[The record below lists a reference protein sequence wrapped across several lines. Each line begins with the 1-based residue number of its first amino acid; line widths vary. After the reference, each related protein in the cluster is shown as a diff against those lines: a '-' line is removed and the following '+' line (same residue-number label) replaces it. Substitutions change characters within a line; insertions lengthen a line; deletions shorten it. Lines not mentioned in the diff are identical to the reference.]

1 MAIFVVWDIGYHQHM
16 SPEESSSA
24 EHSHASERDVWL
36 TVPNVLTLARLL
48 ALVPFVYLAMTGEDR
63 AALILFFIAGLT
75 DTLDGTIARHFGQSS
90 KIGRLLDPL
99 ADKLFT
105 GVSFVVLSAF
115 RGSLPHI
122 PIWLM
127 AAVVLRDVLILFGSF
142 VVYRRSRNSGF
153 KPSIFGKLNTFFEIG
168 LVVVFLA
175 QSDLPF
181 LTILL
186 PFCYAIVLISLL
198 ISAADYLRTGLRMM
212 QKVPHQDVS
221 ADRV

>member
-1 MAIFVVWDIGYHQHM
+1 MSYSADIGYHQHM
-16 SPEESSSA
+16 LLEESLPAGRPGSSESNA
-24 EHSHASERDVWL
+24 WL
-36 TVPNVLTLARLL
+36 TIPNLLTVARMA
-48 ALVPFVYLAMTGEDR
+48 ALVPFTSWAMAGRDR

-105 GVSFVVLSAF
+105 GASFVVLSALR
-115 RGSLPHI
+115 RGLPHI

-127 AAVVLRDVLILFGSF
+127 TAVLLRDVLILFGSF

-153 KPSIFGKLNTFFEIG
+153 KPSIYGKLNTLFEIG
-168 LVVVFLA
+168 VVILFLA

-181 LTILL
+181 LAAVL
-186 PFCYAIVLISLL
+186 PFCYAILLLSLL
-198 ISAADYLRTGLRMM
+198 VSAADYLRTGLRMM
-212 QKVPHQDVS
+212 QIGATSQPS
-221 ADRV
+221 